1 MEALKRMVRQTS
13 VYDVIW
19 WFRAKKQLVKWTADD
34 DQMLDFYSQFVK
46 PGDVC
51 FDVGANTGNRTKVFL
66 KLDAHVV
73 AVEPQ
78 DKCARL
84 IESVFGRDKRLTIV
98 RKALGAAEGQ
108 AEMRVSNSSTVS
120 SLSGEWIEAV
130 QKSGRFPDQ
139 SWDIKQPVQ
148 MTTLDCL
155 IHEHGLPA
163 FIKIDVEGFEDE
175 VLKGLSQSVRTL
187 SLEFTPEY
195 LQATYH
201 CIEQL
206 RLLGDI
212 RLNYSLGETMQL
224 ALDRW
229 IGPQEMVDLLESLK
243 DDRSIFGDVY
253 VTFI

>member
-1 MEALKRMVRQTS
+1 MEALKRMVRQTP

-19 WFRAKKQLVKWTADD
+19 WFRARKQASKWTAED
-34 DQMLDFYSQFVK
+34 DQMLQFYSQFVK

-66 KLDAHVV
+66 KLASHVV

-84 IESVFGRDKRLTIV
+84 IDSVFGRDKRLTIV

-120 SLSGEWIEAV
+120 SLSGEWIDAV
-130 QKSGRFPDQ
+130 QKSGRFSDT
-139 SWDIKQPVQ
+139 SWDAKQPVLL
-148 MTTLDCL
+148 TTLDCL
-155 IHEHGLPA
+155 IHEHGVPA
-163 FIKIDVEGFEDE
+163 FIKIDVEGFEAE
-175 VLKGLSQSVRTL
+175 VLKGLSQPVKTL

-195 LQATYH
+195 LQATYQ
-201 CIEQL
+201 CIEHL
-206 RLLGDI
+206 RSLGDI
-212 RLNYSLGETMQL
+212 RLNYSLGETMRL
-224 ALDRW
+224 VLDRW
-229 IGPQEMVDLLESLK
+229 VEPQEMVNLLESLK

-253 VTFI
+253 VTFV

>member
-1 MEALKRMVRQTS
+1 MEALKQLVRQTP

-19 WFRAKKQLVKWTADD
+19 WFRAKKQAQKWTADD
-34 DQMLDFYSQFVK
+34 DQMLQFYSQFVK

-66 KLDAHVV
+66 KLAARVV

-120 SLSGEWIEAV
+120 SLSGDWIEAV
-130 QKSGRFPDQ
+130 QKSGRFADT
-139 SWDIKQPVQ
+139 SWDTKQPVQ
-148 MTTLDCL
+148 LTTLDGL

-163 FIKIDVEGFEDE
+163 FIKIDVEGFEDQ
-175 VLKGLSQSVRTL
+175 VVKGLSQKVKTL

-195 LQATYH
+195 LRATYN
-201 CIEQL
+201 CIEHL

-212 RLNYSLGETMQL
+212 RLNYSLGETMRL
-224 ALDRW
+224 ALDHW
-229 IGPQEMVDLLESLK
+229 IEPQEMVDLLESLK

-253 VTFI
+253 VTFV